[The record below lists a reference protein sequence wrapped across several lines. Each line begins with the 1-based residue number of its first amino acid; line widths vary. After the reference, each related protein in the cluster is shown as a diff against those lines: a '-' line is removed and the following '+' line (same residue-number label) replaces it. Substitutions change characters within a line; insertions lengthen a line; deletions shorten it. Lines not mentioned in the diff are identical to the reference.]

1 MKKKLCNIVL
11 LFVSISLLFGCSKKN
26 NDIIDLSLI
35 ELENY
40 YRLDETFIII
50 ECSTNDIIKI
60 LVETRKKKVHLNYGY
75 TFKTR
80 DKGTVDVLV
89 VDHCIDI
96 FKYTDKKFKIIKPI
110 QYPESLHTHTGDD
123 NLSEFRTVLIKFDL
137 KNNKIL
143 SVERG
148 VPI

>member
-60 LVETRKKKVHLNYGY
+60 LVETRKKEGA
-75 TFKTR
+75 F
-80 DKGTVDVLV
+80 
-89 VDHCIDI
+89 
-96 FKYTDKKFKIIKPI
+96 
-110 QYPESLHTHTGDD
+110 
-123 NLSEFRTVLIKFDL
+123 
-137 KNNKIL
+137 
-143 SVERG
+143 
-148 VPI
+148 

>member
-1 MKKKLCNIVL
+1 MNLILHLAFFIPNNCLKIFNQHTSFNEKKKNLGNKEQI
-11 LFVSISLLFGCSKKN
+11 FEIISLLFKFSKKN

-60 LVETRKKKVHLNYGY
+60 LVETRKKKVHFNFGY

-80 DKGTVDVLV
+80 
-89 VDHCIDI
+89 
-96 FKYTDKKFKIIKPI
+96 
-110 QYPESLHTHTGDD
+110 
-123 NLSEFRTVLIKFDL
+123 N
-137 KNNKIL
+137 
-143 SVERG
+143 
-148 VPI
+148 